1 MTNRNH
7 TFVANYSG
15 YQIAILALDYENGW
29 TIEVTVSGGDFD
41 LPKWRD
47 HDNCYK
53 DIETAR
59 NAGLEWAKARIDE
72 NSRKHV

>member
-7 TFVANYSG
+7 TFVANHSG
-15 YQIAILALDYENGW
+15 YQIAILALDHENGW
-29 TIEVTVSGGDFD
+29 TVEVTVSGGGID

-47 HDNCYK
+47 HDKRHK

-59 NAGLEWAKARIDE
+59 SAGLEWAKARIDE
-72 NSRKHV
+72 YSRKDA